1 MATSRTHNAS
11 EVYTNDDDDDGRIID
26 ELPLEL
32 QPQFT
37 EQDEQRELATMVIQ
51 ELTEL
56 QSDLTGI
63 QTITSGISGL
73 GLGLDS
79 GGMSGGTSEINV
91 YGGESTA
98 GPDSPPP
105 APLSMDDCSRLAAL
119 DQHMMVLPAQSTAA
133 YFRATAECP
142 DEVSN
147 ERKLLFLQSEKNS
160 VPLAAQRLALYWQ
173 YRLDGFGEDRCFE
186 PMTLAGTMRDEA
198 VNMVKSGL
206 FQLMPNTDAAGRA
219 IIFYRFGKRD
229 FSQFSV
235 KQEVAWLSYLLEIV
249 VQHKS
254 LQSRGFVLLVDASIG
269 TREHYSRKPSKYLQR
284 ALDGAFPIRMCSH
297 HVCNA
302 NPFVTRVIFPVFQ
315 RIRSKKMRQRTRL
328 HRGSGEDLLRSLAT
342 FNLPRDRLPTDI
354 GRSVVLDIKQ
364 FVLDR
369 LSLEASCAGINLPPA
384 EEQSSPDDAGIV
396 GKRQRVSETNTEN
409 QTDRS
414 TSSSGRSLSSSQA
427 RCRGREQAPP
437 IDAPS
442 SEAAAAAASHSTKTS
457 SKRRKGPRNI
467 VDPRMARAVRG
478 KQDDPDLSLYDAL
491 TFGGFKFARK
501 GSGTTDTNVFDEDG
515 VSLKQRKNNLCR
527 RLREDRRKKK
537 ELESKSSSGGPTSV
551 TRSSDSTAMAQ
562 SDSFDE
568 EIVGL
573 PGLGG
578 LDDADLD
585 EAFFDEDDLDY

>member
-1 MATSRTHNAS
+1 MA
-11 EVYTNDDDDDGRIID
+11 V
-26 ELPLEL
+26 ELE
-32 QPQFT
+32 
-37 EQDEQRELATMVIQ
+37 
-51 ELTEL
+51 
-56 QSDLTGI
+56 G
-63 QTITSGISGL
+63 GL
-73 GLGLDS
+73 
-79 GGMSGGTSEINV
+79 
-91 YGGESTA
+91 
-98 GPDSPPP
+98 
-105 APLSMDDCSRLAAL
+105 
-119 DQHMMVLPAQSTAA
+119 
-133 YFRATAECP
+133 
-142 DEVSN
+142 
-147 ERKLLFLQSEKNS
+147 
-160 VPLAAQRLALYWQ
+160 
-173 YRLDGFGEDRCFE
+173 
-186 PMTLAGTMRDEA
+186 
-198 VNMVKSGL
+198 
-206 FQLMPNTDAAGRA
+206 
-219 IIFYRFGKRD
+219 
-229 FSQFSV
+229 
-235 KQEVAWLSYLLEIV
+235 
-249 VQHKS
+249 
-254 LQSRGFVLLVDASIG
+254 
-269 TREHYSRKPSKYLQR
+269 
-284 ALDGAFPIRMCSH
+284 
-297 HVCNA
+297 
-302 NPFVTRVIFPVFQ
+302 
-315 RIRSKKMRQRTRL
+315 
-328 HRGSGEDLLRSLAT
+328 
-342 FNLPRDRLPTDI
+342 
-354 GRSVVLDIKQ
+354 LDIKQ

-414 TSSSGRSLSSSQA
+414 TSSSGRSLSSQA
-427 RCRGREQAPP
+427 RYRVREQAPP

-442 SEAAAAAASHSTKTS
+442 SETAAAAASHSTKTS

>member
-1 MATSRTHNAS
+1 M
-11 EVYTNDDDDDGRIID
+11 
-26 ELPLEL
+26 
-32 QPQFT
+32 
-37 EQDEQRELATMVIQ
+37 
-51 ELTEL
+51 
-56 QSDLTGI
+56 
-63 QTITSGISGL
+63 
-73 GLGLDS
+73 
-79 GGMSGGTSEINV
+79 
-91 YGGESTA
+91 
-98 GPDSPPP
+98 
-105 APLSMDDCSRLAAL
+105 
-119 DQHMMVLPAQSTAA
+119 
-133 YFRATAECP
+133 
-142 DEVSN
+142 
-147 ERKLLFLQSEKNS
+147 
-160 VPLAAQRLALYWQ
+160 
-173 YRLDGFGEDRCFE
+173 
-186 PMTLAGTMRDEA
+186 
-198 VNMVKSGL
+198 
-206 FQLMPNTDAAGRA
+206 
-219 IIFYRFGKRD
+219 
-229 FSQFSV
+229 
-235 KQEVAWLSYLLEIV
+235 
-249 VQHKS
+249 
-254 LQSRGFVLLVDASIG
+254 
-269 TREHYSRKPSKYLQR
+269 
-284 ALDGAFPIRMCSH
+284 
-297 HVCNA
+297 
-302 NPFVTRVIFPVFQ
+302 
-315 RIRSKKMRQRTRL
+315 
-328 HRGSGEDLLRSLAT
+328 
-342 FNLPRDRLPTDI
+342 
-354 GRSVVLDIKQ
+354 DIKQ